1 MVLKPEEDETMKK
14 RIRALCFAVAGVA
27 LLSSGAS
34 AENYVAST
42 YLNPT
47 TPLGKG
53 GYVQFPEAVKKASK
67 GEITFD
73 VHHSA
78 SLLPFRAHLKG
89 IADGVAHMGQIAGTY
104 TPAEIPLQQVFADLA
119 FAVPDPYVIAFASTE
134 INTKNARV
142 LAEWSKNNVVFGGGY
157 ATTPYVL
164 ICRDVVKTLAD
175 VKGKKVRTP
184 GSAWDRVIKHIGG
197 VPVNVP
203 SSEMYT
209 GLDSGNLDC
218 ASNGLDSLKTF
229 ALWEVAKS
237 ANKIKLGLYFSGWL
251 MGYNK
256 DFWKDLRPDQRR
268 LLFNEMAT
276 AVVKT
281 SILYHE
287 IEAAAVNE
295 APKHGVQVLEPSADL
310 QKAVDEFAANDV
322 ATVEKVARETHKVKN
337 PREIID
343 EFNAT
348 VAKWTKLLKGVN
360 RTDEATMVK
369 LVKREIYDQLDEKTY
384 GLK

>member
-1 MVLKPEEDETMKK
+1 MRKSLL
-14 RIRALCFAVAGVA
+14 AFCFVVAGSA
-27 LLSSGAS
+27 LLIPGVS
-34 AENYVAST
+34 AETYVAST
-42 YLNPT
+42 YLNPS

-53 GYVQFPEAVKKASK
+53 GYEQFTAAVKKASK

-73 VHHSA
+73 VHYSA

-134 INTKNARV
+134 INTMNARV
-142 LAEWSKNNVVFGGGY
+142 LAEWSRNNVVFGGGY
-157 ATTPYVL
+157 ATVSYVL

-175 VKGKKVRTP
+175 IKGKKVRTP
-184 GSAWDRVIKHIGG
+184 GSAWDRVIRHIGG

-218 ASNGLDSLKTF
+218 ASNGLDTLKTF

-237 ANKIKLGLYFSGWL
+237 ANRIKMGLYFSGWL

-256 DFWKDLRPDQRR
+256 DFWKGLRPDQRR
-268 LLFNEMAT
+268 LLFNEMAV

-281 SILYHE
+281 SILYHD
-287 IEAAAVNE
+287 IEKEAIEE
-295 APKHGVQVLEPSADL
+295 APKHGVQILEPTAAL
-310 QKAVDEFAANDV
+310 QKAVDEFAVNDV
-322 ATVEKVARETHKVKN
+322 AIVEKIARETHGVKN

-343 EFNAT
+343 EFNAI
-348 VAKWTKLLKGVN
+348 VAKWTKLLEAVD
-360 RTDEATMVK
+360 RTDEAAMVK
-369 LVKREIYDQLDEKTY
+369 LVKREIYDKLDENTY

>member
-1 MVLKPEEDETMKK
+1 MKK
-14 RIRALCFAVAGVA
+14 RTSFPCLAVAGA
-27 LLSSGAS
+27 LLTMSGAS
-34 AENYVAST
+34 AETYVAST
-42 YLNPT
+42 YLNPS

-104 TPAEIPLQQVFADLA
+104 TPAAIPLQQVFADLA
-119 FAVPDPYVIAFASTE
+119 FAVPDPYVIAYASTE
-134 INTKNARV
+134 INMTNARV
-142 LAEWSKNNVVFGGGY
+142 LAEWSRNNVVFGGGY

-175 VKGKKVRTP
+175 IKGKKVRTP
-184 GSAWDRVIKHIGG
+184 GSAWDRVIRHIGG

-218 ASNGLDSLKTF
+218 ASNGLDALKTF
-229 ALWEVAKS
+229 SLWEVAKS
-237 ANKIKLGLYFSGWL
+237 ANTIKLGLYFSGWL

-268 LLFNEMAT
+268 LLFNEMAR

-281 SILYHE
+281 NILYHDIE
-287 IEAAAVNE
+287 QAAGKEAAS
-295 APKHGVQVLEPSADL
+295 HGAQVIEPSPEL
-310 QKAVDEFAANDV
+310 QKAVDEFAAKDV
-322 ATVEKVARETHKVKN
+322 ATVEKIARETHKVQN

-343 EFNAT
+343 AFNAA
-348 VAKWTKLLKGVN
+348 VAKWTKLLVGVDRN
-360 RTDEATMVK
+360 DEETMVG
-369 LVKREIYDQLDEKTY
+369 LVKREIYDKLDENTY